1 MKDLIIEFCCD
12 VDSKL
17 EHECDK
23 FGHDYV
29 AFSEHG
35 RDGPDLVEV
44 EKVCEWIAVA
54 KCVHL
59 FITLPDGPWNDLKN
73 QTPAAYRKSLKERT
87 KSMKLLTNAD
97 QLAECVRCHGGTKPL
112 LGMIS
117 AMVGRGKT
125 LCSLCKH
132 MS

>member
-1 MKDLIIEFCCD
+1 MTMIRSLSMN
-12 VDSKL
+12 VTSL
-17 EHECDK
+17 AMLMLLSVSML
-23 FGHDYV
+23 GM
-29 AFSEHG
+29 G
-35 RDGPDLVEV
+35 LTWLRLR
-44 EKVCEWIAVA
+44 KVCERIAVA